1 MIKYTIKR
9 IAMMIPAIIVII
21 FIIFTLIYYL
31 PGSSLNMTPIHRD
44 GDALNTI
51 FEKTGANANLFT
63 RFLRYFYNA
72 VVHQDFG
79 RAMST
84 RSSMFNDMQY
94 RVWNT
99 LLLLL
104 SGVGIT
110 IVVGIPLGVY
120 AALKKGRAGDRI
132 VSIIA
137 LFLSAIPA
145 YSIAMILA
153 LIFCVYL
160 RLIPVVQSY
169 NNPQAFILPA
179 VTIAIGGIASIAR
192 MTRTSMLEVLE
203 QPFITSLRAKGL
215 TERNVV
221 LKHAIVN
228 ALVPIISTFGGFIAQ
243 LLCGTLVVEF
253 FFNIPGLGTL
263 MLNSLSVRSHYEIL
277 ACTMFLTVILMCLNL
292 VCDILYSIV
301 SPQIRLRYTN
311 RRTRLSTRRQE
322 DE

>member
-21 FIIFTLIYYL
+21 FIIFTLIYFL
-31 PGSSLNMTPIHRD
+31 PGSTLNMTTIYRE
-44 GDALNTI
+44 GDALNSIYLRT
-51 FEKTGANANLFT
+51 EADANLFT
-63 RFLRYFYNA
+63 RFLRYIYNA
-72 VVHQDFG
+72 IVHQDFG
-79 RAMST
+79 KSSATRVAMLS
-84 RSSMFNDMQY
+84 DMQY
-94 RVWNT
+94 RVRNT

-110 IVVGIPLGVY
+110 LVVGIPLGVY
-120 AALKKGRAGDRI
+120 ASLKKGRAGDRI

-153 LIFCVYL
+153 LVFCVYL
-160 RLIPVVQSY
+160 RLLPVIQSY
-169 NNPQAFILPA
+169 NNAQAFLLPA

-203 QPFITSLRAKGL
+203 QPFVTSLRAKGL
-215 TERNVV
+215 SGGSVV

-243 LLCGTLVVEF
+243 LLCGTLVVEY
-253 FFNIPGLGTL
+253 FFNIPGLGTM
-263 MLNSLSVRSHYEIL
+263 MLSSLSFRNHYEIL
-277 ACTMFLTVILMCLNL
+277 ACTVFLTIILMGLNL
-292 VCDILYSIV
+292 VCDILYSV
-301 SPQIRLRYTN
+301 VNPQIRLRYTN
-311 RRTRLSTRRQE
+311 RRTHTSTKE
-322 DE
+322 AVG